1 MSDCRRIVFAT
12 GNANK
17 VREVREIMDGTGYD
31 IVSLKD
37 IGMVLDVEETGETY
51 LENARIKAR
60 AVAENL
66 PEEYAGCLVM
76 SDDSGF
82 EVDYLDR
89 QPGIYSSRF
98 MGEDTPYSIKNR
110 AIIDKLEGVPMEQRS
125 ARFCCA
131 VVCVFPDGHEAD
143 SFATYEG
150 AVAYEAK
157 GTNGFGYDPIF
168 WVPQYGKTDG
178 ELPPEVK
185 NTIGHRGKALRMM
198 RDILE
203 GGKHEV

>member
-1 MSDCRRIVFAT
+1 MAVNKKIVFAT
-12 GNANK
+12 GNAHK
-17 VREVREIMDGTGYD
+17 VSEVRAIMEGTGYD

-37 IGMVLDVEETGETY
+37 IGLKLDVEETGTTY
-51 LENARIKAR
+51 TENAMIKAR
-60 AVAENL
+60 AVAEML
-66 PEEYAGCLVM
+66 PAEYKDCLVM

-82 EVDYLDR
+82 EVDYLNKE
-89 QPGIYSSRF
+89 PGIYSSRF
-98 MGEDTPYSIKNR
+98 MGEDTPYSIKNQ
-110 AIIDKLEGVPMEQRS
+110 AIIDKLDGVPMDKRT

-131 VVCVFPDGHEAD
+131 VVCVFPDGHAED
-143 SFATYEG
+143 TFATYEG
-150 AVAYEAK
+150 AVAFEAK

-203 GGKHEV
+203 KND

>member
-1 MSDCRRIVFAT
+1 MTECRKIVFAT
-12 GNANK
+12 GNAHK
-17 VREVREIMDGTGYD
+17 VSEVRAIMEGTGYE
-31 IVSLKD
+31 ILSLKD
-37 IGMVLDVEETGETY
+37 IGITLDAEETGTTY
-51 LENARIKAR
+51 TENALIKAR
-60 AVAENL
+60 AVAGAL
-66 PEEYAGCLVM
+66 PEEYRDCLVM

-82 EVDYLDR
+82 EVDYLNKE
-89 QPGIYSSRF
+89 PGIYSSRF
-98 MGEDTPYSIKNR
+98 MGEDTPYSVKNQ
-110 AIIDKLEGVPMEQRS
+110 AIIDKLDGVPMEKRT

-143 SFATYEG
+143 TFATYEG
-150 AVAYEAK
+150 AVAFEAK

-203 GGKHEV
+203 KND